1 MSGCCAAPGCAA
13 AIFVAGAPGPSLLGT
28 GDGRVIPPPVSM
40 FGLGFAFAPAFP
52 LGLALEFAGPSM
64 FALLPAGAVALA
76 AGAVPLIAGFLP
88 SAGPLTC

>member
-1 MSGCCAAPGCAA
+1 
-13 AIFVAGAPGPSLLGT
+13 
-28 GDGRVIPPPVSM
+28 M
-40 FGLGFAFAPAFP
+40 FGLGFGFAIAFP
-52 LGLALEFAGPSM
+52 PGLALEFAGDSM